1 MARVEHGSVHLR
13 SGRTLPTT
21 TWFARREPTAT
32 LLALHSYGDY
42 RLAYEEIGPW
52 LAERDVTVC
61 ALDQPGFGET
71 AERGDWPGWRPL
83 LHDVAAALVRLR
95 PPDGRPV
102 FILGES
108 LGGGVAMAAMRLR
121 GMFRPAGLVL
131 VEPAV
136 RKGVRLRL
144 VWDLVFGG
152 LALVRPRYSR
162 RLVRGRHPQLTEV
175 ARRRLAED
183 PLVVRHI
190 RADAYKGLLAIGDAA
205 SAAARRLDVPTL
217 LLYGRADGIIPARL
231 FERAER
237 DLAHV
242 TTTIR
247 YPDAPHLV
255 LQARGWEA
263 VMADVLA
270 WMHGGTPP
278 LPGSPGILCRRGPP
292 PFPVAAS
299 AKALPPGVPER
310 IREPDAAG

>member
-1 MARVEHGSVHLR
+1 MVRVEHGAVHLS

-21 TWFARREPTAT
+21 TWHARRNPTAL

-42 RLAYEEIGPW
+42 RLAYAEIGPW

-71 AERGDWPGWRPL
+71 AERGDWPGWRRL
-83 LHDVAAALVRLR
+83 LHDVGEALVRLR
-95 PPDGRPV
+95 PSDGQPT

-121 GMFRPAGLVL
+121 GMVPPAGLVL

-162 RLVRGRHPQLTEV
+162 RLVRGRHPQLTEA

-190 RADAYKGLLAIGDAA
+190 RADAYNGLLAIGDAA
-205 SAAARRLDVPTL
+205 SAAARQLAVPAL
-217 LLYGRADGIIPARL
+217 LIYGRADGIIPARL
-231 FERAER
+231 FERATR
-237 DLAHV
+237 DLALV
-242 TTTIR
+242 VTTIR

-255 LQARGWEA
+255 LQARGWEE

-270 WMHGGTPP
+270 WMQGGAPP
-278 LPGSPGILCRRGPP
+278 LPGSPGILCRRGPRP
-292 PFPVAAS
+292 LALAAS
-299 AKALPPGVPER
+299 AQVRSPGVPER
-310 IREPDAAG
+310 NRESAPAA

>member
-1 MARVEHGSVHLR
+1 MALIEHGSVRLT
-13 SGRTLPTT
+13 SGRALPTT
-21 TWFARREPTAT
+21 TWLAGRAPTAL

-42 RLAYEEIGPW
+42 RLAYAEIGPW
-52 LAERDVTVC
+52 LAERGVTVC

-71 AERGDWPGWRPL
+71 AEHGDWPGWRPL
-83 LHDVAAALVRLR
+83 LRDVAEAMVRIR
-95 PPDGRPV
+95 QRADRPV

-108 LGGGVAMAAMRLR
+108 LGGGVAMAAMRLP
-121 GMFRPAGLVL
+121 GMFLPAGLVL

-152 LALVRPRYSR
+152 LALVRPRVSR
-162 RLVRGRHPQLTEV
+162 RLVRGRHPQLTDA

-190 RADAYKGLLAIGDAA
+190 RADAYNGLLAIGDAA
-205 SAAARRLDVPTL
+205 SAAARQLTVPTL
-217 LLYGRADGIIPARL
+217 FLYGRADGIIPARL

-237 DLAHV
+237 DLGHV
-242 TTTIR
+242 ATTIR
-247 YPDAPHLV
+247 YPDAPHLI

-270 WMHGGTPP
+270 WMQGRHPP
-278 LPGSPGILCRRGPP
+278 LPGSPGILCRRGPRP
-292 PFPVAAS
+292 LAPAEAGAARATAS
-299 AKALPPGVPER
+299 AVPLGEPGPAR
-310 IREPDAAG
+310 

>member
-1 MARVEHGSVHLR
+1 MATVEHGAVHLS

-21 TWFARREPTAT
+21 TWRARRVPTAV

-42 RLAYEEIGPW
+42 RLAYEEVGPW

-83 LHDVAAALVRLR
+83 LHDVAEALVRLAPR
-95 PPDGRPV
+95 DGCPV
-102 FILGES
+102 FVLGES

-136 RKGVRLRL
+136 RNGVRLRL

-162 RLVRGRHPQLTEV
+162 RLVRGRHPQLTDA

-190 RADAYKGLLAIGDAA
+190 RADAYNGLLAIGDAA
-205 SAAARRLDVPTL
+205 SAAARRLAVPTL

-242 TTTIR
+242 ATTIR
-247 YPDAPHLV
+247 YPEAPHLV

-270 WMHGGTPP
+270 WMQGRAPP
-278 LPGSPGILCRRGPP
+278 LPGSPGILRRRGPP
-292 PFPVAAS
+292 PL
-299 AKALPPGVPER
+299 ALAVPAEPRSSGVSER
-310 IREPDAAG
+310 IREPDPAA